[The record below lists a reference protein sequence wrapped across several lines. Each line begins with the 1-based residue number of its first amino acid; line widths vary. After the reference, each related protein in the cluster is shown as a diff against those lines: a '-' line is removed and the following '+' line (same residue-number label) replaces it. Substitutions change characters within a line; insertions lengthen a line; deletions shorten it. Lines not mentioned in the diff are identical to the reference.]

1 MVGLDELGPEIGLAF
16 EVMIKTALGHFG
28 ATQDLVDPDR
38 RIALLGQMLEP
49 RPDQRLAGA
58 GILGFRLGPT
68 TAFGWG
74 IAHGNLIDRFVQ

>member
-49 RPDQRLAGA
+49 RPDQRRRAPASSGFDLGRPRRLAGA
-58 GILGFRLGPT
+58 SLMEI
-68 TAFGWG
+68 
-74 IAHGNLIDRFVQ
+74 